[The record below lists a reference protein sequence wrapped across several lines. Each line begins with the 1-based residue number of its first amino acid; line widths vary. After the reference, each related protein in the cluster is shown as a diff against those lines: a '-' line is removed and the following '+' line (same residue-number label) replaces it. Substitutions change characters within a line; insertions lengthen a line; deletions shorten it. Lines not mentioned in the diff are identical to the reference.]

1 MAVFRTARQT
11 FPDSPSLATF
21 QAVTMHAAGR
31 PNDAIATLLQV
42 IAEHVTTA
50 DIDRYKPAIL
60 GNAAY
65 IRDLQ

>member
-1 MAVFRTARQT
+1 
-11 FPDSPSLATF
+11 
-21 QAVTMHAAGR
+21 MHAAGR